1 MVDGTSTG
9 ITIVSIPA
17 SAESPARRRHIPIDM
32 KICCDKLVWLR
43 DDSGALAIAAQ
54 NTQGSA
60 SLIEIPFRTGGTP
73 RVLTQDLTEWEFLAS
88 PDLKQA
94 AFSYYRTGVGSVW
107 QADFRSLLGS
117 H

>member
-1 MVDGTSTG
+1 M
-9 ITIVSIPA
+9 
-17 SAESPARRRHIPIDM
+17 RF
-32 KICCDKLVWLR
+32 CCDHLVWLR
-43 DDSGALAIAAQ
+43 DDSGALAIAAR
-54 NTQGSA
+54 NNNGSA

-94 AFSYYRTGVGSVW
+94 AFSYSRTGVGSVW
-107 QADFRSLLGS
+107 QVDFRALMVS